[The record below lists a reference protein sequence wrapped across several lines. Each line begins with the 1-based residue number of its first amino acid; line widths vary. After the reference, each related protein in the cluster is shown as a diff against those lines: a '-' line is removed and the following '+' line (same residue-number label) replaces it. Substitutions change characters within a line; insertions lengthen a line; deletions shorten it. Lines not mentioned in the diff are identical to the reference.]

1 MKILHRYILKQLC
14 MNLLIVL
21 SGLTVLFLVFD
32 FMDRIDNIVSAG
44 ATFALTFEYFILK
57 IPLTVNLMI
66 PVSMLVATLFT
77 FGMLSRH
84 SEVIA
89 MRSAGLSIWW
99 LARPC
104 ILLAIVMS
112 LISILLG
119 ETLVPLCTRRVREVY
134 NLDIQQK
141 DKRGTYSQNDFWW
154 RNGENFYSLSS
165 FDSRSNTILGF
176 AALKF
181 RPDFTISRRT
191 EAETARFV
199 EPGLG
204 WTLYQGSEYF
214 VAPDQNVSV
223 VPFRSIALPMPQQPR
238 DFYDVRAESDTMSYA
253 QLRSFINDQR
263 ANGIKVEEY
272 FAELYQKLA
281 FPFVTAVI
289 TLVVIPF
296 ALRSTRNSSLAPS
309 FSVALIVGFS
319 YYIVHSFSIALG
331 RAQIYPPLL
340 SAWLANIIFAF
351 IGLVLLA
358 GAEAPQ

>member
-1 MKILHRYILKQLC
+1 MKILQRYILKQLSL
-14 MNLLIVL
+14 NLAIVL
-21 SGLTVLFLVFD
+21 LGLTSLFLIFD
-32 FMDRIDNIVSAG
+32 FMDRIDNIAAAG
-44 ATFALTFEYFILK
+44 ASFGLTLEYFILK

-77 FGMLSRH
+77 FGVLSRH

-89 MRSAGLSIWW
+89 MRAAGLSIWW

-104 ILLAIVMS
+104 LMLALGMS
-112 LISILLG
+112 LFSILLG

-154 RNGENFYSLSS
+154 RNGDEFYSLSS

-176 AALKF
+176 ASLKF
-181 RPDFTISRRT
+181 GSDFSITRRT

-204 WTLYQGSEYF
+204 WTLYQGSEFF
-214 VAPDQNVSV
+214 VGRDQNVTV
-223 VPFRSIALPMPQQPR
+223 VPFRSIAIPLSQQPK
-238 DFYDVRAESDTMSYA
+238 DFYDVRAEPDTMSFE
-253 QLRSFINDQR
+253 QLRSFISEQR

-272 FAELYQKLA
+272 FAELYQKLS
-281 FPFVTAVI
+281 FPLVTAVI

-296 ALRSTRNSSLAPS
+296 ALRSSRNSSLAPS

-319 YYIVHSFSIALG
+319 YFIVHSFSIALG

-351 IGLVLLA
+351 IGAVLLL